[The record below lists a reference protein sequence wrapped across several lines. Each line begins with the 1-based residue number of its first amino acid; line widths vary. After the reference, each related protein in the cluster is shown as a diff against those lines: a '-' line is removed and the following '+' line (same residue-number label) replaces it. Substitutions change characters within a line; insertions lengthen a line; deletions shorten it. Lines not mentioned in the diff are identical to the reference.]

1 MSFKKTAIIGVGL
14 IGASFALAL
23 KKNKLCHEISGSGR
37 TEENLVTAEKKGII
51 DSYTLNH
58 ADACVDADLVVLAT
72 PVGCFNDL
80 IADIKGVLKKGTIVI
95 DVGSTKSD
103 LVGRLEKEMPE
114 GVGFVGTHPIAG
126 SDRSGTDA
134 ASADL
139 FKEVL
144 CIITQTERTDPGSL
158 EKIEKLWD
166 GIGAKVVTMTPDE
179 HDRVFSLVSHLP
191 HVTSSALV
199 KTVADIDPSYINFS
213 GQGFK
218 DTTRIAMSSPELWV
232 DICRSNREN
241 IIQHI
246 ELLSHNLMLLKNML
260 EKEDYDSL
268 RSFLQ
273 NAKELRKTVG

>member
-37 TEENLVTAEKKGII
+37 TEGNLAAAEKKGII

-72 PVGCFNDL
+72 PVGCFNHV
-80 IADIKGVLKKGTIVI
+80 IADIKGVLKKGSIVI
-95 DVGSTKSD
+95 DVGSTKND
-103 LVGRLEKEMPE
+103 LIGALEKEMPE
-114 GVGFVGTHPIAG
+114 GVEYVGTHPIAG
-126 SDRSGTDA
+126 SDRSGADA

-139 FKEVL
+139 FKGAL
-144 CIITQTERTDPGSL
+144 CIMTPTERTDPGSL
-158 EKIEKLWD
+158 EKIEMLWD
-166 GIGAKVVTMTPDE
+166 TIGAKVVKMSPDE

-199 KTVADIDPSYINFS
+199 KTVADIDPSFINFS

-218 DTTRIAMSSPELWV
+218 DTTRIAMSSPELWT

-241 IIQHI
+241 IIKHI
-246 ELLSHNLMLLKNML
+246 ELLSSNLIKIKDML

-273 NAKELRKTVG
+273 NSKELRKTVG